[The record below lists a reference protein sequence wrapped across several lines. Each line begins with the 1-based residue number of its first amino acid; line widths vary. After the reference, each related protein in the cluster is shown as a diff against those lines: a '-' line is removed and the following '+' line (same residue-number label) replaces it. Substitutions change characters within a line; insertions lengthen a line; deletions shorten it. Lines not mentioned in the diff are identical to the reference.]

1 MSQKETGI
9 GQNEGKKR
17 KERCSR
23 SRFFFSLSYT
33 CSFSLFSFSIPLSAS
48 PCMGRSLLKSQL
60 ERLSALEPKPSKTSA
75 VSKKTDRS
83 SKSNKNKSKAKKKK
97 IPPPPPTTTTNAADD
112 AEKAALGYF
121 RATLTSKASEK
132 AREVMSRALGL

>member
-1 MSQKETGI
+1 MDKTRGK
-9 GQNEGKKR
+9 NER
-17 KERCSR
+17 NAAR
-23 SRFFFSLSYT
+23 SRGFFSLFHT
-33 CSFSLFSFSIPLSAS
+33 PALFLFFSFSIPLSAS

>member
-1 MSQKETGI
+1 
-9 GQNEGKKR
+9 
-17 KERCSR
+17 
-23 SRFFFSLSYT
+23 
-33 CSFSLFSFSIPLSAS
+33 
-48 PCMGRSLLKSQL
+48 MGRSLLKSQL

-97 IPPPPPTTTTNAADD
+97 IPPPPTTTTTNAADD

-121 RATLTSKASEK
+121 RATLTSKTSEK